1 MASRAPQRFIPQQE
15 CVNFRDLG
23 GYTTGNGMTVGW
35 GRLFRSDPIH
45 LMTGQDDTI
54 SKRQ

>member
-1 MASRAPQRFIPQQE
+1 MANGPTKRVIRLQE
-15 CVNFRDLG
+15 RLNLRDLG
-23 GYTTGNGMTVGW
+23 GYTTGDGKTVGW
-35 GRLFRSDPIH
+35 GRLFRSEAIH